1 MRLDLSPLREFRDFR
16 LLLGSGLITM
26 LGTVITTVAVP
37 FQMKQ
42 LTESY
47 VAVGLVGMAEFVP
60 MVVCG
65 LWGGAI
71 ADARDRRTI
80 VILSELGL
88 CLSSVLLLVNALL
101 PRPQV
106 WVLYAAGA
114 LAAGLGS
121 LRRPSEQALINRV
134 LPLDRMPAAFA
145 VQGLVLN
152 AAMIAGPA
160 AGGLIVATLGPAAS
174 YGVDVATFLLSLAL
188 LVRVGA
194 VPRTEEPTP
203 ASLRSLL
210 EGVRYAL
217 RRPDLM
223 GTYLVDIAAMA
234 FASSTAL
241 FPFLAE
247 NLGAPKAVGVLYA
260 AGGVGAVIASLTS
273 GWTAHVHRHG
283 LAVIVSATLWGVAVA
298 LAALMPDIWLVFLFL
313 AVAGGA
319 DMVSGLFR
327 GTIWNQ
333 SIRSRGNWLSA
344 LLTAPDR
351 SQVRRA
357 IRLSCWNSS
366 KGITP
371 GPESQ
376 ALSIPLSPESA
387 RTFIT
392 RSRRAACGDS
402 RRARRPAGRACG
414 SPAGPGPRRPRVLA
428 TWQAIPRDRQASV

>member
-1 MRLDLSPLREFRDFR
+1 MKSLARRLRLDLSPLREFRDFR

-160 AGGLIVATLGPAAS
+160 AGVSSWPPSVRPPPTAS
-174 YGVDVATFLLSLAL
+174 TS
-188 LVRVGA
+188 
-194 VPRTEEPTP
+194 PRSCCPW
-203 ASLRSLL
+203 RCW
-210 EGVRYAL
+210 
-217 RRPDLM
+217 
-223 GTYLVDIAAMA
+223 
-234 FASSTAL
+234 
-241 FPFLAE
+241 
-247 NLGAPKAVGVLYA
+247 
-260 AGGVGAVIASLTS
+260 S
-273 GWTAHVHRHG
+273 G
-283 LAVIVSATLWGVAVA
+283 
-298 LAALMPDIWLVFLFL
+298 
-313 AVAGGA
+313 
-319 DMVSGLFR
+319 
-327 GTIWNQ
+327 
-333 SIRSRGNWLSA
+333 
-344 LLTAPDR
+344 
-351 SQVRRA
+351 
-357 IRLSCWNSS
+357 
-366 KGITP
+366 
-371 GPESQ
+371 
-376 ALSIPLSPESA
+376 SA
-387 RTFIT
+387 RSPAP
-392 RSRRAACGDS
+392 RSPPPRHCVPCWKACGTRCD
-402 RRARRPAGRACG
+402 GR
-414 SPAGPGPRRPRVLA
+414 
-428 TWQAIPRDRQASV
+428 I

>member
-1 MRLDLSPLREFRDFR
+1 MPDAPARSLVSLARRLRLDLSPLREFRDFR

-37 FQMKQ
+37 YQMKQ

-114 LAAGLGS
+114 PAAGLGS
-121 LRRPSEQALINRV
+121 IRGPSEQALINRV

-145 VQGLVLN
+145 VQGLVRN

-188 LVRVGA
+188 LIRVGT
-194 VPRTEEPTP
+194 VPRADEPTP

-333 SIRSRGNWLSA
+333 TIPDSYRGRLAGIELLSYSTGPMLGDARAGFMAQLGGTRFSLGAGGLLCLAAVGLMAAA
-344 LLTAPDR
+344 LPKF
-351 SQVRRA
+351 RRYDA
-357 IRLSCWNSS
+357 R
-366 KGITP
+366 TD
-371 GPESQ
+371 EH
-376 ALSIPLSPESA
+376 ALALRPPESA
-387 RTFIT
+387 T
-392 RSRRAACGDS
+392 A
-402 RRARRPAGRACG
+402 
-414 SPAGPGPRRPRVLA
+414 
-428 TWQAIPRDRQASV
+428 